1 MVAEKESDMED
12 RVRNDQC
19 CLRIHCTDSISCFDQ
34 LSSQ

>member
-12 RVRNDQC
+12 RVGNNQC
-19 CLRIHCTDSISCFDQ
+19 YLRIHYTDSISCSDQ